1 MVGAKQLNSE
11 SRAFFSHRPHERFPH
26 SYTVMAKDAEAF
38 KNKAFKRQPT
48 RYVAQRRTPV
58 DGIQGATYFLGA
70 ERSAGQEPC
79 FLCQE

>member
-1 MVGAKQLNSE
+1 
-11 SRAFFSHRPHERFPH
+11 
-26 SYTVMAKDAEAF
+26 MAKDAEAF